1 MVGSSDATGLSNICR
16 LARPFWLSP
25 RQMAIVPIF
34 PSLDPYAQEVQK
46 KMWDAGFQVDCD
58 LDAGTTLNK
67 KIRQNQLAQ
76 YNFIGGRPASLFD
89 IG

>member
-1 MVGSSDATGLSNICR
+1 
-16 LARPFWLSP
+16 
-25 RQMAIVPIF
+25 MAIVPIF
-34 PSLDPYAQEVQK
+34 PSLDPYAEEVQK
-46 KMWDAGFQVDCD
+46 KLWDAGFQVDCD

-76 YNFIGGRPASLFD
+76 YNFIGGRLAFVFD